1 MTIRVIKIFLI
12 LLIVQP
18 MWAQYDRDAFYIG
31 AFWGRNLIHD
41 YSQNP
46 MELYIDSTNVLYYG
60 PNDDEAHRFDSG
72 SITMSDTSGE
82 VSFVSNICHCWRPNG
97 QLIQGTEEIFS
108 LGARGAGSC
117 AKGGPPGF
125 RILIVLPIPGQSD
138 IYYYIFTKV
147 LNTPSQF
154 LSDSLFYR
162 VLDMTANNGK
172 GQMLSEDHFVLADT
186 AMDGSTMAATR
197 HANGLDWW
205 LTVSGTN
212 NNTYVLR
219 VDSQAIIPQDTFIW
233 SEPYRQGLLGASQAT
248 FSPDGDKYARVSK
261 FHGLSLA
268 DFDQT
273 TGKLSNIYTLSY
285 EEPDNFFAGSPGV
298 AFSGNSRFLYVN
310 PNTRQLIQYDMEADG
325 LSAPDTLWEFS
336 EENDLVYDEQLGW
349 IVFYMQTLKLGKDC
363 KIYSLPFSGLP
374 FMHVVHNPNAKGAQ
388 ALFRRADYRVPFPA
402 GTSSGLGHHPHWRTA
417 TPQEDWCAEVYYDS
431 IYTSVAEPIIILK
444 SSDWEISPNPARDQI
459 TVTALDNRARPAEI
473 ALYDQQGRELQR
485 WNYRGWDRQQYDLRN
500 VRPGLYYLH
509 IRTRD
514 AQGRLQFPVVKKLV
528 VQ

>member
-1 MTIRVIKIFLI
+1 MIKRLIHTILI
-12 LLIVQP
+12 IILAQAI
-18 MWAQYDRDAFYIG
+18 WAQYDRDAFHID
-31 AFWGRNLIHD
+31 AFLGNNLIHD
-41 YSQNP
+41 YSQSP
-46 MELYIDSTNVLYYG
+46 MDLYIDSSNILYYG
-60 PNDDEAHRFDSG
+60 PNNKEAHLFSSG
-72 SITMSDTSGE
+72 SITMSDTSGS
-82 VSFVSNICHCWRPNG
+82 VSFVTNLCHTWTPDG
-97 QLIQGTEEIFS
+97 HLIKGTEIFFA
-108 LGARGAGSC
+108 LGSGGAGSC
-117 AKGGPPGF
+117 ERGGPPGS
-125 RILIVLPIPGQSD
+125 RILMVLTIPGQSD
-138 IYYYIFTKV
+138 IYYYLYTKRR
-147 LNTPSQF
+147 NTPRFF
-154 LSDSLFYR
+154 LNDSLFYR
-162 VLDMTANNGK
+162 VLDMTANE
-172 GQMLSEDHFVLADT
+172 GQGEMLAEEHFLLTDT
-186 AMDGSTMAATR
+186 AMDGSTLAATR
-197 HANGLDWW
+197 HTNGFDWW

-248 FSPDGDKYARVSK
+248 FSPSGDKYARVSK

-310 PNTRQLIQYDMEADG
+310 PNTKQLIQYDMEAEG
-325 LSAPDTLWEFS
+325 LSAPDTLWVFS

-363 KIYSLPFSGLP
+363 KIYALPFSGLP
-374 FMHVVHNPNAKGAQ
+374 FMHVVHNPNAKGEQ
-388 ALFRRADYRVPFPA
+388 ALFRRGDYRVPEPA
-402 GTSSGLGHHPHWRTA
+402 GTGGLGHHPHWRTA
-417 TPQEDWCAEVYYDS
+417 TPQEDWCAEVFYDS
-431 IYTSVAEPIIILK
+431 IYTSVAKPISIPK
-444 SSDWEISPNPARDQI
+444 SSDWEFSPNPARDQI

-485 WNYRGWDRQQYDLRN
+485 WAYRGWDSQQYDLRN